1 MTSDSIILDAATK
14 VAFLRGESLVAAG
27 SVTSWEARVRP
38 EGGLTQLRGSVAERG
53 GAPVDSE
60 VSLDLGAGRV
70 VDHRC
75 SCGAPGTGLCK
86 HGVALALTYPD
97 ALRTGRAAEGADA
110 SSESVGDPKA
120 GQDTHEVGSQELE
133 RQTQKLLAQ
142 YRAGMA
148 EQAENRRKAAAIQEM
163 PTSPQVGSLVYA

>member
-14 VAFLRGESLVAAG
+14 VAFSRGEGLVAAG

-38 EGGLTQLRGSVAERG
+38 EGGLTQLRGSVAERA

-75 SCGAPGTGLCK
+75 SCGHPAPAC
-86 HGVALALTYPD
+86 
-97 ALRTGRAAEGADA
+97 A
-110 SSESVGDPKA
+110 STAWRS
-120 GQDTHEVGSQELE
+120 
-133 RQTQKLLAQ
+133 R
-142 YRAGMA
+142 
-148 EQAENRRKAAAIQEM
+148 
-163 PTSPQVGSLVYA
+163 